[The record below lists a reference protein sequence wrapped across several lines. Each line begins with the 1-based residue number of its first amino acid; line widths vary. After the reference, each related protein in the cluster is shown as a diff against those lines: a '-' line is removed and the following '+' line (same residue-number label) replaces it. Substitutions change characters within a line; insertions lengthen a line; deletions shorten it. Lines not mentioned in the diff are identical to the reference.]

1 MAEPISTPKIPPQA
15 WSRPLGQ
22 GWDHHYIVRYASNL
36 DDGPWHGAPLG
47 GFGAGCIGRSPRGD
61 FNLWHLDGGEH
72 IFQTFPA
79 CQFSLF
85 EKTEAGHTQAFAL
98 CTEPPEDG
106 SLAAW
111 QWYPQKEREGARE
124 QGSGGERKHKTTGS
138 YHALYPS
145 SWFTYENVF
154 QAQVTCEQ
162 FSPIWPDNYQ
172 EASYPVVVFEWT
184 AHNPTDQPL
193 TLSLMATWQNLVG
206 WFTNTQKSSEVQLRD
221 DGSPFY
227 DYVPALG
234 KSAGNYNQVLAS
246 DGIKGCLMEG
256 AWHRD
261 GAPQEGD
268 GQWCLATVEDP
279 DVEISYDLKWD
290 PTGDGQD
297 IWNYF
302 GRLGRLMNLFDTNPA
317 GQG

>member
-1 MAEPISTPKIPPQA
+1 MTEPISTPNIPPQA

-47 GFGAGCIGRSPRGD
+47 GFGAGCMGRSPRGD

-85 EKTEAGHTQAFAL
+85 EKPESGEPQAFAL
-98 CTEPPEDG
+98 CTEAPEDG
-106 SLAAW
+106 SLSAW
-111 QWYPQKEREGARE
+111 QWYPGGGSQGGREPGS
-124 QGSGGERKHKTTGS
+124 QGTGR
-138 YHALYPS
+138 YHALYPR

-154 QAQVTCEQ
+154 KAQVTCEQ
-162 FSPIWPDNYQ
+162 LTPIWADNYQ
-172 EASYPVVVFEWT
+172 EASYPVAVFEWT

-193 TLSLMATWQNLVG
+193 TLSLMVTWQNMVG
-206 WFTNTQKSSEVQLRD
+206 WFTNTQKSPEVQLRD

-246 DGIKGCLMEG
+246 DGMKGCLMEG
-256 AWHRD
+256 AWHRQRD
-261 GAPQEGD
+261 PQEGD
-268 GQWCLATVEDP
+268 GQWCLATVENP
-279 DVEISYDLKWD
+279 DIEISYDLKWD
-290 PTGDGQD
+290 PTGDGKD
-297 IWNYF
+297 VWDYF
-302 GRLGRLMNLFDTNPA
+302 GRLGRLMNCIRHQS
-317 GQG
+317 GS